1 MRRFIRTISGKIFD
15 LQAVKHSIRHAKI
28 RKINNGDIKI
38 IKQAKINLK
47 ALERNI

>member
-1 MRRFIRTISGKIFD
+1 MKRYIRTKYGKIID
-15 LQAVKHSIRHAKI
+15 LQAVNHSIRHAKI